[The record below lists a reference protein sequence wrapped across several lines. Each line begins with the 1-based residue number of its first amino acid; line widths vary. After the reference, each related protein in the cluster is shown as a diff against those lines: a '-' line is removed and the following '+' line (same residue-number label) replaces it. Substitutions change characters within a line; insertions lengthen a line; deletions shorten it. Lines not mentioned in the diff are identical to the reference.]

1 MTVSFRDHK
10 MKVRPVVAG
19 LAIALL
25 LAPGCARDEG
35 PAPMDPNPSAR
46 SDLPRLEQPKLSG
59 VDKGKERQDTS
70 NVEKD
75 LRKDLGG
82 PVIKP
87 DVHPPAVSPNVVPAP
102 PTAPRNPD
110 VAPNTAPP
118 TADPTTPPP
127 GVKSNNQP

>member
-1 MTVSFRDHK
+1 MTVSSRENK
-10 MKVRPVVAG
+10 MKVWPVVAS
-19 LAIALL
+19 LAIALW

-35 PAPMDPNPSAR
+35 PAPTEPNPSAR
-46 SDLPRLEQPKLSG
+46 SDLPRLEQPKLSDG
-59 VDKGKERQDTS
+59 DKGKQRQDTS

-87 DVHPPAVSPNVVPAP
+87 DVHPPAVSPNVVPGP
-102 PTAPRNPD
+102 PNATRNPYA
-110 VAPNTAPP
+110 APNTTTP
-118 TADPTTPPP
+118 TADPTAPPP